1 MCLGFNLTVGEGA
14 DNGLV
19 PGIGVD
25 VFINKT
31 GLFAGASGFPSVNKA
46 LGATG
51 RGGGGGAALRLVL
64 TSGVEVLMLPPPGE
78 SSDLAESK
86 LKSGVEA
93 EMMPSFF
100 IGLKVEVFRFPLR
113 ISLGGFFGKL
123 DVFDA
128 YGIGMTG
135 GFLVEPLPLE
145 CRLTAEGTEPLA
157 AECLGI
163 P

>member
-1 MCLGFNLTVGEGA
+1 M
-14 DNGLV
+14 
-19 PGIGVD
+19 D
-25 VFINKT
+25 VFINKP
-31 GLFAGASGFPSVNKA
+31 GLFAGVSGFPLVNKA

-64 TSGVEVLMLPPPGE
+64 ASGVEVLMLPLPDV

-100 IGLKVEVFRFPLR
+100 IGLKVEVFRLPLL

-128 YGIGMTG
+128 YGIGTTG

-145 CRLTAEGTEPLA
+145 CRLAADGTEPLA

-163 P
+163 L

>member
-1 MCLGFNLTVGEGA
+1 MA
-14 DNGLV
+14 DNGLD

-25 VFINKT
+25 VFTNKP
-31 GLFAGASGFPSVNKA
+31 GLFAGASGFPSVNKV
-46 LGATG
+46 LGAAG

-64 TSGVEVLMLPPPGE
+64 SGVEVLMLPFLGE
-78 SSDLAESK
+78 SSEFAESK

-113 ISLGGFFGKL
+113 KSLGGFFGKL

-135 GFLVEPLPLE
+135 GLLVEPLLLE
-145 CRLTAEGTEPLA
+145 LLLLERRFTADGTEPLA
-157 AECLGI
+157 AECLGT

>member
-1 MCLGFNLTVGEGA
+1 MA
-14 DNGLV
+14 DNGLD

-25 VFINKT
+25 VFTNQP
-31 GLFAGASGFPSVNKA
+31 GLFAGASGFPLLNKA
-46 LGATG
+46 LGAAG
-51 RGGGGGAALRLVL
+51 RRGGGGGAALRLVL
-64 TSGVEVLMLPPPGE
+64 SGVEVLMLPFLGE
-78 SSDLAESK
+78 SSELAESK

-100 IGLKVEVFRFPLR
+100 IGLKVEVFRLPLR

-135 GFLVEPLPLE
+135 GFLVEPLLLE
-145 CRLTAEGTEPLA
+145 LLLLERRFTADGTEPLA
-157 AECLGI
+157 AECLGT